1 MIKITPKTLIKHEL
15 IGLKC
20 KVVRS
25 SNPEIKGIEGTVID
39 ETKNMITIEKNDKR
53 TKVPKKDATFQFE
66 LEKSVSVNGKQLIG
80 RPEDRVNLRR

>member
-25 SNPEIKGIEGTVID
+25 SNPEIIGIEGTVVD
-39 ETKNMITIEKNDKR
+39 ETKNMITIESDKR
-53 TKVPKKDATFQFE
+53 RQVPKHDATFQFE
-66 LEKSVSVNGKQLIG
+66 LEQGVAVDGKLLIG

>member
-25 SNPEIKGIEGTVID
+25 SNPEMIGIEGTVID
-39 ETKNMITIEKNDKR
+39 ETKNMITIENDKR
-53 TKVPKKDATFQFE
+53 RQVQKHDATFQFE
-66 LEKSVSVNGKQLIG
+66 LENSVTIDGKLLVG